1 MDTHDEQNKAG
12 PQKESSSVFRG
23 GPISQS
29 DTRSNGQMHDHQA
42 SNPYRLV
49 QSASKDSQQEQSG
62 TTHSGSRKATELW
75 QQIKHRIF
83 PENKGTGDSR
93 QKVMV
98 ILIPILFIIMIFMFR
113 QVLSKAPRKTK
124 GATNDNASVVTTVHS
139 DNEID
144 WQIPEQ
150 IPMGLRDPIKPS
162 SRTAMPIAMQ
172 TDPNG
177 ISSSLDM
184 LSVRGILYSH
194 DKPSAVIG
202 NRIVHLNDKI
212 DDATVVEIER
222 DFVIFEKD
230 GKRWMKKVADIEMD
244 QQEQEWEEQQIEI
257 DKIQS

>member
-1 MDTHDEQNKAG
+1 METHDEQNKAG
-12 PQKESSSVFRG
+12 PPKEESSSVFRG

-29 DTRSNGQMHDHQA
+29 NTRSNGQMHDRQA

-49 QSASKDSQQEQSG
+49 QSMRKDSKEERPE
-62 TTHSGSRKATELW
+62 TATSGSRKIAELW
-75 QQIKHRIF
+75 QQIKHRLL
-83 PENKGTGDSR
+83 PENAGAGDTK

-98 ILIPILFIIMIFMFR
+98 VLIPILFIVMIFTFR
-113 QVLSKAPRKTK
+113 QVLSKSPRKTK
-124 GATNDNASVVTTVHS
+124 GATNDNTSVVTAVHS
-139 DNEID
+139 DGEID

-162 SRTAMPIAMQ
+162 SRTTMTTVMQ
-172 TDPNG
+172 TDSNS
-177 ISSSLDM
+177 ISSLDM

-202 NRIVHLNDKI
+202 NQIVHLNDKI

-230 GKRWMKKVADIEMD
+230 GKRWMKKVAELEM
-244 QQEQEWEEQQIEI
+244 EQQKQLWKEQKRET